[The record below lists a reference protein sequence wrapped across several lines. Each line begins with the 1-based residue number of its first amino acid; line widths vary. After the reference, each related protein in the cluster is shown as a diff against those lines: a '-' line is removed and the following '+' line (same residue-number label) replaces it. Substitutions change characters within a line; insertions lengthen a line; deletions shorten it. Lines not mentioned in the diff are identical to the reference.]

1 MDFLCKRYGGSP
13 FFILDRYIE
22 QGRLYKF
29 IYEVWSI
36 HNDEEIYDIWLHK
49 IDNQSYQ
56 DFRDS
61 LIPPEPVKKE
71 DIAQTIDESMNIL
84 NGFAFEEEKQHG

>member
-22 QGRLYKF
+22 QNRLSEF

-36 HNDEEIYDIWLHK
+36 HNEEEIFDIWLHK
-49 IDNQSYQ
+49 VDDKSYQ

-61 LIPPEPVKKE
+61 LIPPKPVNKE
-71 DIAQTIDESMNIL
+71 EVAKTIEDSTNIL
-84 NGFAFEEEKQHG
+84 KGFTLQEE

>member
-13 FFILDRYIE
+13 FFILDRYLE
-22 QGRLYKF
+22 QHRLSEF

-36 HNDEEIYDIWLHK
+36 HNEEEIFDIWLHK
-49 IDNQSYQ
+49 VDDKSYQ

-61 LIPPEPVKKE
+61 LIPPKPVDKKE
-71 DIAQTIDESMNIL
+71 VAKTIEDSMNIL
-84 NGFAFEEEKQHG
+84 KGFTLQEE

>member
-22 QGRLYKF
+22 QNRLSEF

-36 HNDEEIYDIWLHK
+36 HNEEEVFDIWLHK
-49 IDNQSYQ
+49 VDDKSYQ

-61 LIPPEPVKKE
+61 LIPPKPVNKE
-71 DIAQTIDESMNIL
+71 EVAKTIEDSTNIL
-84 NGFAFEEEKQHG
+84 EGFTLQEE

>member
-13 FFILDRYIE
+13 FFILDKYLE
-22 QGRLYKF
+22 QNRLSDF

-36 HNDEEIYDIWLHK
+36 HNDEEIFDIWLHK
-49 IDNQSYQ
+49 VDDKSYQ

-61 LIPPEPVKKE
+61 LIPSKPVDEKE
-71 DIAQTIDESMNIL
+71 VANTIEYSTNIL
-84 NGFAFEEEKQHG
+84 NAFTLREE

>member
-22 QGRLYKF
+22 LNRLSEF

-36 HNDEEIYDIWLHK
+36 HNEEEIFDIWLHK
-49 IDNQSYQ
+49 VDDKSYQ

-61 LIPPEPVKKE
+61 LIPPKPVNKE
-71 DIAQTIDESMNIL
+71 EVAKTIEDSTNIL
-84 NGFAFEEEKQHG
+84 KGFTLQEE

>member
-13 FFILDRYIE
+13 FFILDRFIE
-22 QGRLYKF
+22 QNRLSEF

-36 HNDEEIYDIWLHK
+36 HNEEEIFDIWLHK
-49 IDNQSYQ
+49 VDDKSYQ

-61 LIPPEPVKKE
+61 LIPPKPVNKE
-71 DIAQTIDESMNIL
+71 EVAKTIDDSMTIL
-84 NGFAFEEEKQHG
+84 KGFTLQEE

>member
-13 FFILDRYIE
+13 FFILDRFIE
-22 QGRLYKF
+22 QNRLSEF

-36 HNDEEIYDIWLHK
+36 HNEEEVFDIWLHK
-49 IDNQSYQ
+49 VDDKSYQ

-61 LIPPEPVKKE
+61 LIPPKPVNKE
-71 DIAQTIDESMNIL
+71 EVAKTIEDSTNIL
-84 NGFAFEEEKQHG
+84 EGFTLQEE

>member
-13 FFILDRYIE
+13 FFILDRFIE
-22 QGRLYKF
+22 QNRLSEF

-36 HNDEEIYDIWLHK
+36 HNEEEVFDIWLHK
-49 IDNQSYQ
+49 VDDKSYQ

-61 LIPPEPVKKE
+61 LIPPKPVNKE
-71 DIAQTIDESMNIL
+71 EVAKTIEDSTNIL
-84 NGFAFEEEKQHG
+84 KGFTLQEE

>member
-22 QGRLYKF
+22 RNRLSEF

-36 HNDEEIYDIWLHK
+36 HNEEEIFDIWLHK
-49 IDNQSYQ
+49 VDDKSYQ

-61 LIPPEPVKKE
+61 LIPPKPVNKE
-71 DIAQTIDESMNIL
+71 EVAKTIEDSTNIL
-84 NGFAFEEEKQHG
+84 KGFTLQEE

>member
-22 QGRLYKF
+22 RNRLSEF

-36 HNDEEIYDIWLHK
+36 HNEEEVFDIWLHK
-49 IDNQSYQ
+49 VDDKSYQ

-61 LIPPEPVKKE
+61 LIPPKPINKEEVVKTIE
-71 DIAQTIDESMNIL
+71 DSTNIL
-84 NGFAFEEEKQHG
+84 KGFTLQEE

>member
-22 QGRLYKF
+22 RNRLSEF

-36 HNDEEIYDIWLHK
+36 HNEEEVFDIWLHK
-49 IDNQSYQ
+49 VDDKSYQ

-61 LIPPEPVKKE
+61 LIPPKPVNEEEVVKTIE
-71 DIAQTIDESMNIL
+71 DSTNIL
-84 NGFAFEEEKQHG
+84 KGFTLQEE

>member
-22 QGRLYKF
+22 RNRLSEF

-36 HNDEEIYDIWLHK
+36 HNEEEVFDIWLHK
-49 IDNQSYQ
+49 VDDKSYQ

-61 LIPPEPVKKE
+61 LIPPKPVNKE
-71 DIAQTIDESMNIL
+71 EVVKTIEDSTNIL
-84 NGFAFEEEKQHG
+84 KGFTLQEE

>member
-13 FFILDRYIE
+13 FFILDRYLE
-22 QGRLYKF
+22 QHRLSEF

-36 HNDEEIYDIWLHK
+36 HNEEEIYEIWLHK
-49 IDNQSYQ
+49 VDDKSYQ

-61 LIPPEPVKKE
+61 LIPPKPVNKDEVAKTIE
-71 DIAQTIDESMNIL
+71 DSTNIL
-84 NGFAFEEEKQHG
+84 KGFTLQEE

>member
-13 FFILDRYIE
+13 FFILDRFIE
-22 QGRLYKF
+22 QNRLSEF

-36 HNDEEIYDIWLHK
+36 HNEEEVFDIWLHK
-49 IDNQSYQ
+49 VDDKSYQ

-61 LIPPEPVKKE
+61 LIPPKPVNKE
-71 DIAQTIDESMNIL
+71 EVAKTIEDSTTIL
-84 NGFAFEEEKQHG
+84 KGFTLQEE

>member
-22 QGRLYKF
+22 LNRLSEF

-36 HNDEEIYDIWLHK
+36 HNEEEIFDIWLHK
-49 IDNQSYQ
+49 VDDKSYQ

-61 LIPPEPVKKE
+61 LIPPKPVNKE
-71 DIAQTIDESMNIL
+71 EVVKTIEDSTNIL
-84 NGFAFEEEKQHG
+84 KGFTLQEE

>member
-13 FFILDRYIE
+13 FFILDRYLE
-22 QGRLYKF
+22 QHRLSEF

-36 HNDEEIYDIWLHK
+36 HNEEEIFDIWLHK
-49 IDNQSYQ
+49 VDDKSYQ

-61 LIPPEPVKKE
+61 LIPPKPVDKE
-71 DIAQTIDESMNIL
+71 EVAKTIEDSMNIL
-84 NGFAFEEEKQHG
+84 NGFTLKEG

>member
-13 FFILDRYIE
+13 FFILDRYLE
-22 QGRLYKF
+22 QNRLSEF

-36 HNDEEIYDIWLHK
+36 HNEEEIFDIWLHK
-49 IDNQSYQ
+49 VDDKSYQ

-61 LIPPEPVKKE
+61 LIPPKPISKE
-71 DIAQTIDESMNIL
+71 EVAKTIEDSTKIL
-84 NGFAFEEEKQHG
+84 NGFTLKEG

>member
-22 QGRLYKF
+22 RNRLSEF

-36 HNDEEIYDIWLHK
+36 HNEEEVFDIWLHK
-49 IDNQSYQ
+49 VDDKSYQ

-61 LIPPEPVKKE
+61 LIPPKPVNKE
-71 DIAQTIDESMNIL
+71 EVAKTIEDSTNIL
-84 NGFAFEEEKQHG
+84 KGFTLQEE

>member
-13 FFILDRYIE
+13 FFILDRYLE
-22 QGRLYKF
+22 QHRLSEF

-36 HNDEEIYDIWLHK
+36 HNEEEIFDIWLHK
-49 IDNQSYQ
+49 VDDKSYQ

-61 LIPPEPVKKE
+61 LIPPKPVDKE
-71 DIAQTIDESMNIL
+71 EVAKTIENSVNML
-84 NGFAFEEEKQHG
+84 NRFTLKEG

>member
-13 FFILDRYIE
+13 FFVLDRYLE
-22 QGRLYKF
+22 QHRLSEF

-36 HNDEEIYDIWLHK
+36 HNEEEIYEIWLHK
-49 IDNQSYQ
+49 VDDKSYQ

-61 LIPPEPVKKE
+61 LIPPKPVNKE
-71 DIAQTIDESMNIL
+71 EVAKTIEDSTNIL
-84 NGFAFEEEKQHG
+84 KGFTLQEE

>member
-13 FFILDRYIE
+13 FFILDRYLE
-22 QGRLYKF
+22 QHRLSEF

-36 HNDEEIYDIWLHK
+36 HNDEEIFDIWLHK
-49 IDNQSYQ
+49 VDDKSYQ

-61 LIPPEPVKKE
+61 LIPPKPVDKKE
-71 DIAQTIDESMNIL
+71 VAKTIEYSMNIL
-84 NGFAFEEEKQHG
+84 NGFTLKEG

>member
-13 FFILDRYIE
+13 FFIIDRYLE
-22 QGRLYKF
+22 QNRLSEF

-36 HNDEEIYDIWLHK
+36 YNEEEIYEIWLHK
-49 IDNQSYQ
+49 VDDKSYQ

-61 LIPPEPVKKE
+61 LIPPKPVNKE
-71 DIAQTIDESMNIL
+71 EVAKTIEDSTNIL
-84 NGFAFEEEKQHG
+84 KGFTLQEE